1 MKIFFM
7 LSKVMTAIT
16 IIWAIAAAVYLL
28 AFATATRESVE
39 MSVPPN
45 QPPITTRTVEQIPFV
60 IYAGASGIV
69 AVIIFSSLLVLG
81 AVFAL
86 RASLVPAAIIS
97 ALALAAVYISGFSIG
112 GLYLPGA
119 VSLCTSTLLAFVA
132 ARRHGLDGPI
142 QL

>member
-7 LSKVMTAIT
+7 LSKVMAAIT

-28 AFATATRESVE
+28 VFATATRESGQT
-39 MSVPPN
+39 SATPN

-60 IYAGASGIV
+60 IYAGTNGIV

-81 AVFAL
+81 AVLAL
-86 RASLVPAAIIS
+86 RAFLIPAAIIS
-97 ALALAAVYISGFSIG
+97 ALALAAAYISGFSIG
-112 GLYLPGA
+112 GSYFPGA

-132 ARRHGLDGPI
+132 ARRHGLDGPMK
-142 QL
+142 L